1 MLGKIREA
9 KELKEKYGYKFLIEI
24 DGSCNQRTF
33 KELYEAGAEV
43 FIVGS
48 SGLFSKD
55 KDLKKAWDIMREEF
69 GVKFQSPAANG
80 VIKDEVTLQINVKA
94 LEKN

>member
-1 MLGKIREA
+1 MTVDPGFAGQPFIKEMLGKIREA

-24 DGSCNQRTF
+24 DGSWNQRTF

-48 SGLFSKD
+48 S
-55 KDLKKAWDIMREEF
+55 
-69 GVKFQSPAANG
+69 
-80 VIKDEVTLQINVKA
+80 
-94 LEKN
+94 